1 MPVFEY
7 KGFDAAGKPVK
18 GLRDADSV
26 KALRASLKKEG
37 VLATD
42 VNQSGKGGGKASGK
56 KGGKGEEKRG
66 LLDREVDLSFLSRVS
81 TEDLALAT
89 RQLATLLQA
98 GVPMVDSLAALIDQT
113 EEKSLKRILSQVK
126 TEVNEGISL
135 GDAMANHRAFDHI
148 YVNMVR
154 AGESS
159 GTLDVVL
166 ERLADFKEGQAKIQG
181 EIMGA
186 LMYPMIM
193 VFVGMVNI
201 GILFTVVVPR
211 ITRIFEHAKVQLP
224 IQTRILMFASG
235 AVKDYWWLMLIVVV
249 ASVYFFRRW
258 KNSEKGRAQFDTIT
272 LRIPIVGS
280 VIRMIAVSRFSRTLG
295 TLLSSGVS
303 LLVALDIV
311 KNVVDNVRIKKAIEM
326 ARDAIREGE
335 DIAAPL
341 KRSGEFPPM
350 VTHMVAIGER
360 SGQLEQMLLRVAI
373 AYEQRT
379 DVRLKSLM
387 SLLSPL
393 LILLMGG
400 GVGFIVFSIL
410 TPIMQMNTLV
420 K

>member
-7 KGFDAAGKPVK
+7 KGFDGNGKAVK

-26 KALRASLKKEG
+26 KALRALLKKDG
-37 VLATD
+37 ILATD
-42 VNQSGKGGGKASGK
+42 VNQSGKAGEKKPGEGGGI
-56 KGGKGEEKRG
+56 
-66 LLDREVDLSFLSRVS
+66 LDRQVDLAFLNRVS

-98 GVPMVDSLAALIDQT
+98 GVPMVDSLVALIDQT
-113 EEKSLKRILSQVK
+113 EHKALKRILSQVK

-135 GDAMANHRAFDHI
+135 GDAFAKHKAFDHI

-181 EIMGA
+181 EITGA

-193 VFVGMVNI
+193 VVVGFLNI
-201 GILFTVVVPR
+201 GVLFTVVVPR
-211 ITRIFEHAKVQLP
+211 ITKIFEHAKVQLP
-224 IQTRILMFASG
+224 LQTRILMFLSG
-235 AVKDYWWLMLIVVV
+235 TVRDYWWLLIILAV
-249 ASVYFFRRW
+249 AAVFFFRRW
-258 KNSEKGRAQFDTIT
+258 RNSEKGQQQWDSMILKVPVFG
-272 LRIPIVGS
+272 PVM
-280 VIRMIAVSRFSRTLG
+280 RMIAVSRFARTMS

-303 LLVALDIV
+303 LLVCLDIV
-311 KNVVDNVRIKKAIEM
+311 KNVVANLRIKKAIEV

-341 KRSGEFPPM
+341 KRSGEFPSM
-350 VTHMVAIGER
+350 VTHMIAIGEK

-373 AYEQRT
+373 SYEQRV
-379 DVRLKSLM
+379 DVQLKALM

-393 LILLMGG
+393 LILAMGG
-400 GVGFIVFSIL
+400 AVGFIVFSIL
-410 TPIMQMNTLV
+410 TPILQMNTLV